1 MSDPTPPT
9 VDVAYRERY
18 VAFLDI
24 LGFSEL
30 TRRAHDD
37 PAWRNYLREAIATLK
52 STLPAQ
58 MDSEDFRFVQF
69 SDSIV
74 ISADRTAL
82 GLFMVING
90 CRLLSRN
97 MLSRGV
103 LLRGGIAAGH
113 FHHDEQLMFGPAL
126 LDAYAFEQQGGPPH
140 ISLQPVVES
149 EIRILLGTNISDRLV
164 RQDPWDLSPMLHV
177 LDEFEHYDAIPRAGG
192 EVLDREAIRLA
203 ERITENATDMK
214 TPAGIRAKWRWL
226 QDYWNRSISTRGI
239 LARAEPTDWETLR
252 VATDAAAQSQLALAN
267 AQDKLSAAEAT

>member
-1 MSDPTPPT
+1 MAYPTPPSS
-9 VDVAYRERY
+9 DDAYRERY

-58 MDSEDFRFVQF
+58 MDSEGFRFVQF

-74 ISADRTAL
+74 ISAHRTAM
-82 GLFMVING
+82 GLFMVMNG

-103 LLRGGIAAGH
+103 LLRGGVSVGY
-113 FHHDEQLMFGPAL
+113 FHHDEELMFGPAL

-140 ISLQPVVES
+140 ISLQREVEK
-149 EIRILLGTNISDRLV
+149 EISILLGSHVSDRLV

-177 LDEFEHYDAIPRAGG
+177 LDEFENYDAIPRAGG

-203 ERITENATDMK
+203 ERITVNATDME

-226 QDYWNRSISTRGI
+226 QDYWNRSIDARGV
-239 LARAEPTDWETLR
+239 LARAQPTDWEKLRATTHEATLNR
-252 VATDAAAQSQLALAN
+252 LALAN
-267 AQDKLSAAEAT
+267 RRDS